1 VTGALSRSDA
11 RRDAARSDSGGF
23 GRLAG
28 RTLMIS
34 GVLAAAG
41 VAFIVAM
48 FASFAVGARDAALAF
63 GRVNDVLIL
72 VGYLLA
78 APAVLALRAILRPEA
93 GRAGDVVALVGL
105 VAIGAIVV
113 LQLLLV
119 AGRLTFAEQ
128 VGPVS
133 LALLVLGA
141 WFVVVGLS
149 GSRSG
154 LMPRGAR
161 MGLLAA
167 LYVGYPIWAIWLG
180 RRLATEADAGVQNRA
195 DAV

>member
-1 VTGALSRSDA
+1 MTGAVSRSDA
-11 RRDAARSDSGGF
+11 GLETDRWDSGGV

-28 RTLMIS
+28 RTLIVS
-34 GVLAAAG
+34 GALAAAG

-48 FASFAVGARDAALAF
+48 FGSFAVGARDAALVF
-63 GRVNDVLIL
+63 GRVNDLLIL

-78 APAVLALRAILRPEA
+78 APAVLALRAILRPGA
-93 GRAGDVVALVGL
+93 GRAGDVLALVGL

-119 AGRLTFAEQ
+119 AGRLTFEEQ

-141 WFVVVGLS
+141 WFIVVGRIGSAS
-149 GSRSG
+149 GR
-154 LMPRGAR
+154 LPRGAR

-180 RRLATEADAGVQNRA
+180 RRLVMEADSGVQYRA